1 MLDTIP
7 FTSVHCNLEHGLT
20 ILTESFGGSYC
31 PDQAFS
37 IRTRGGTGEF
47 PVGEIS
53 RPQTA
58 DSYG

>member
-1 MLDTIP
+1 MY
-7 FTSVHCNLEHGLT
+7 VKE
-20 ILTESFGGSYC
+20 EKVRAGGSYC